1 MEASVEKADAIAQDQ
16 AGAPT
21 MAPAADRVFLVLV
34 DDSEEMRV
42 ALRFACQRAKSTGGR
57 VALLHVQEP
66 AEFMHWLG
74 VETLMKEESRA
85 EGEALLQKLAA
96 DVLRRTGM
104 QAILYFRE
112 GDKPQAVAELLEE
125 DEAISILV
133 IAASTS
139 SEGPGPVLSY
149 LTGKGLER
157 LKTPITIVPGG
168 LSDEEIDAIT

>member
-1 MEASVEKADAIAQDQ
+1 MEANVEKADAIAQDQ
-16 AGAPT
+16 TGAPT

-42 ALRFACQRAKSTGGR
+42 ALR

-112 GDKPQAVAELLEE
+112 GDRPQAVAELLEE

-139 SEGPGPVLSY
+139 SEGPGPVVSY
-149 LTGKGLER
+149 FTGKGLER